1 MNKRRL
7 INTLQNLTLLA
18 LTASALFLL
27 TRPALLGDSWLP
39 RVQSIF
45 SADQGE
51 AAQSGPADL
60 TDALGSVHFVATGDI
75 EYGRFSCLY
84 LDSRDASL
92 TQVLPLFQEALGS
105 ALTPESVAQ
114 TQFQKA
120 LSSPG
125 FYLDLRLDM
134 PMDILCA
141 WLGEAASVPVKSVEA
156 VALTAE
162 SQSNACLYLCARD
175 GTVTR
180 CATALPVSAV
190 REAADRF
197 SPNGGSFA
205 FESGY
210 ATLSP
215 RTVLVS
221 QVAPVTDLQLLLPDG
236 YSAYN
241 LLTALDFNPH
251 TNYRYNESGGAEV
264 VYDSTRSLRISQGG
278 TVSYTGDS
286 QVTSS
291 LYHVSHTG
299 EAPTAVEALS
309 AALHLASAL
318 SQGTGAAPLTLL
330 SAQSDGGEW
339 VISFGYQAGGL
350 PILLPGGEAALTVTI
365 TGSTVTAMTYHCR
378 TFRYAQTQQTL
389 LPPSMAVAVASLRP
403 GGGLDLAYLAGNG
416 DEMTAQWL
424 GN

>member
-1 MNKRRL
+1 MNKRWL

-45 SADQGE
+45 TAELDE
-51 AAQSGPADL
+51 TTSGGLADL
-60 TDALGSVHFVATGDI
+60 SSALGSVHFVATGDMG
-75 EYGRFSCLY
+75 YGRCSLLY
-84 LDSRDASL
+84 LDPQDPSL
-92 TQVLPLFQEALGS
+92 TQVLPLYQEALGS
-105 ALTPESVAQ
+105 AGSAETVDLAA
-114 TQFQKA
+114 FQKA
-120 LSSPG
+120 LGSSCL
-125 FYLDLRLDM
+125 YIDLRVDL

-141 WLGEAASVPVKSVEA
+141 WLGDTALADVDAVKA
-156 VALTAE
+156 IALTAE
-162 SQSNACLYLCARD
+162 SQANASLYLCTRE
-175 GTVTR
+175 GTITR
-180 CATALPVSAV
+180 WATALPASAV

-210 ATLSP
+210 ASLP
-215 RTVLVS
+215 PCTVLVERIDPITNL
-221 QVAPVTDLQLLLPDG
+221 QVLLPDG

-291 LYHVSHTG
+291 LYHVSPAG
-299 EAPTAVEALS
+299 EAPTAAEALS
-309 AALHLASAL
+309 TALHLASAL
-318 SQGTGAAPLTLL
+318 SQNTGAAPLTLL
-330 SAQSDGGEW
+330 SAQTTGEEW

-350 PILLPGGEAALTVTI
+350 PVLLPGEEAALTVTI
-365 TGSTVTAMTYHCR
+365 TGSTVTSLTYHCR
-378 TFRYAQTQQTL
+378 AFQYTQTQQTL
-389 LPPSMAVAVASLRP
+389 LPPTMAVAVASLHP
-403 GGGLDLAYLAGNG
+403 GGGLELAYVAGEG
-416 DEMTAQWL
+416 EELTAQWL